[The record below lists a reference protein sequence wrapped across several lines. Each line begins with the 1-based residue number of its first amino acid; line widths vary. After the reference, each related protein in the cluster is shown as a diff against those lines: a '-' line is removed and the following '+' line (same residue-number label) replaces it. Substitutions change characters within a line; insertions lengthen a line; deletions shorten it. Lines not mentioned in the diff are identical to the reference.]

1 MHDTNGPQRARI
13 KERREELRREL
24 DNLDQQE
31 RDLGAGEGKGGPN
44 PVQPGSASRTSMG
57 EPGKFDAPGR
67 TGQTTAP
74 QPAQAPRPVPAQTT
88 QPGAG

>member
-57 EPGKFDAPGR
+57 EPGKFDAPGK
-67 TGQTTAP
+67 TGN
-74 QPAQAPRPVPAQTT
+74 QPAQAPRPVPAMTPDATT
-88 QPGAG
+88 HKP